1 MTRQKK
7 ELLREIR
14 EIDDC
19 IALEKELGCGFA
31 PADAFAEL
39 EDRQWGLLEKLA
51 RLSHYGN
58 ATEMLNDD
66 RHIPGDD
73 SLPFR

>member
-14 EIDDC
+14 EIGDH
-19 IALEKELGCGFA
+19 ITLENELGCGCV
-31 PADAFAEL
+31 PQGAFADL
-39 EDRQWGLLEKLA
+39 EARQWDLLEELA